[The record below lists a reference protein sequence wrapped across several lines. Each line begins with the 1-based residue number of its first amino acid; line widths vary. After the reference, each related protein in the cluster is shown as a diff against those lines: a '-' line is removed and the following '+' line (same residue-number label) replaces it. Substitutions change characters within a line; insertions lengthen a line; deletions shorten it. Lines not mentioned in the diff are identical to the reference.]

1 MEDTAIILNRDTV
14 HSDNFVDRQFSPVRI
29 ERLLLTR
36 LFDLAT
42 GGHTNGERGM
52 SSMALLSGS
61 PTDIGTGGRREAA

>member
-42 GGHTNGERGM
+42 GGHTNGERAM
-52 SSMALLSGS
+52 SSIAPLSRS
-61 PTDIGTGGRREAA
+61 QTDTGTAGRREAA